1 MKALSPIAVLISAL
15 LLQGCVAAAVVGTAA
30 VGTKAATDPRSV
42 GTQVDDGTLEVR
54 VNSAL
59 SKDEQIKKE
68 ARINVTAYQG
78 KVLLV
83 GQSPN
88 AELSARA
95 KQIAMGVDGANEVY
109 NEIRQGQ
116 PIGLGEASN
125 DTWITTKV
133 RSQLLTSDLVKS
145 SNVKVTTENGE
156 VFLMGLVMRRLPRLI
171 RPTTMQTVGR
181 IRRLRRIRHVFP
193 QIRTTAPARR
203 QSHQTLPPSPLSA
216 IRLSPGT
223 LCAA

>member
-1 MKALSPIAVLISAL
+1 MKALSPIAVLLSAL

-68 ARINVTAYQG
+68 TRINVTAYQG

-116 PIGLGEASN
+116 PIGL
-125 DTWITTKV
+125 
-133 RSQLLTSDLVKS
+133 LTSDLVKS

-156 VFLMGLVMRRLPRLI
+156 VFLMGLVTEREAKAAADIASRVSGVKR
-171 RPTTMQTVGR
+171 V
-181 IRRLRRIRHVFP
+181 
-193 QIRTTAPARR
+193 TTAF
-203 QSHQTLPPSPLSA
+203 TF
-216 IRLSPGT
+216 IK
-223 LCAA
+223 